1 MNEELQTLVAEGRIA
16 EALARVRLAGEGPR
30 EALEALERIR
40 LSLRMRDAEGARAA
54 AEAGRQALAELIDVE
69 ELERALADLAE
80 ERFEDWL
87 AHPVVGAEAWV
98 QKGLLDVAEGRLA
111 DARDAFAEAARR
123 DRQHWRALTNLGNAE
138 LELGN
143 LDAAEAAYAEAVKAN
158 ENYPEVYQGMAALEK
173 RRGRIDRMVR
183 LLKKAQKMR
192 LRPREEQVPGAVLPP
207 RRARAGALF
216 SWRNRWWIWIALI
229 LLAYWWTRR

>member
-1 MNEELQTLVAEGRIA
+1 MNEELHTLVAEGRIA
-16 EALARVRLAGEGPR
+16 EALARARLSGEGPR

-40 LSLRMRDAEGARAA
+40 LALRMRDAA
-54 AEAGRQALAELIDVE
+54 QALAEARAAHDPIAELLDAD

-98 QKGLLDVAEGRLA
+98 QKGLLDVAEGRLE

-123 DRQHWRALTNLGNAE
+123 DRQHWRAWTNLGNAE

-143 LDAAEAAYAEAVKAN
+143 QGAAEAAYAEAVKAN

-192 LRPREEQVPGAVLPP
+192 LRPREEQVPGAVLPA
-207 RRARAGALF
+207 RRPRAGALF
-216 SWRNRWWIWIALI
+216 SWRNRWLIWIALI
-229 LLAYWWTRR
+229 LLAYWWVNR

>member
-1 MNEELQTLVAEGRIA
+1 VNEELQTLVAEGRIA
-16 EALARVRLAGEGPR
+16 EALARVRLSGEGPR

-40 LSLRMRDAEGARAA
+40 LALRMRDVEGARAA
-54 AEAGRQALAELIDVE
+54 AAAAREALAELVDVE

-80 ERFEDWL
+80 ERFEAWL

-98 QKGLLDVAEGRLA
+98 QKGLLDVAEGRLEA
-111 DARDAFAEAARR
+111 ARDAFTEAARR
-123 DRQHWRALTNLGNAE
+123 DRQHWRAWTNLGNAE

-143 LDAAEAAYAEAVKAN
+143 HDAAEAAYAEAVKAN

-192 LRPREEQVPGAVLPP
+192 LRPREEQVPGAVLPT
-207 RRARAGALF
+207 RRPRAGALF
-216 SWRNRWWIWIALI
+216 SWRNRWLIWIALI
-229 LLAYWWTRR
+229 LLAYWWVNR

>member
-1 MNEELQTLVAEGRIA
+1 VNEEVQKLVAEGRFA

-40 LSLRMRDAEGARAA
+40 LALRMRDAEGAQAA
-54 AEAGRQALAELIDVE
+54 AVREVLAELVDAR

-80 ERFEDWL
+80 ERFEAWL

-98 QKGLLDVAEGRLA
+98 QKGLLDVAEGRLEA
-111 DARDAFAEAARR
+111 ARDAFAEAARR

-143 LDAAEAAYAEAVKAN
+143 LDAAEAAYAKAEKAN

-183 LLKKAQKMR
+183 WLKKAQKLR
-192 LRPREEQVPGAVLPP
+192 LRPREEQLPGAVLPP
-207 RRARAGALF
+207 RRSAAGRLF
-216 SWRNRWWIWIALI
+216 DPRYRWIVWIGLI
-229 LLAYWWTRR
+229 LLAYWWVNR

>member
-16 EALARVRLAGEGPR
+16 EALARVRLSGEGPR

-40 LSLRMRDAEGARAA
+40 LALRMRDVEGARAA
-54 AEAGRQALAELIDVE
+54 AAAAREALAELIDVE

-80 ERFEDWL
+80 ERFEAWL

-98 QKGLLDVAEGRLA
+98 QKGLLDVAEGRLEA
-111 DARDAFAEAARR
+111 ARDAFAEAARR
-123 DRQHWRALTNLGNAE
+123 DRQHWRAWTNLGNAE

-143 LDAAEAAYAEAVKAN
+143 HDAAEAAYAEAVKAN

-192 LRPREEQVPGAVLPP
+192 LRPREEQVPAAVLPA
-207 RRARAGALF
+207 RRPRAGALF
-216 SWRNRWWIWIALI
+216 SWRNRWLFWIALI
-229 LLAYWWTRR
+229 LLAYWWVNR